1 MKCIVSL
8 SGGRDSA
15 TCLGLAVD
23 KYGAEN
29 VYAMGF
35 EYGSTHPQE
44 LERAKKIAEYYGVPY
59 QIVQI
64 NPSIFKGSTCTMLQ
78 GSEKEIQK
86 GKTYEEIASLV
97 AEQVY

>member
-1 MKCIVSL
+1 MKIIVSL

-44 LERAKKIAEYYGVPY
+44 LDCAKKIAEYYGVPY
-59 QIVQI
+59 QIVKI
-64 NPSIFKGSTCTMLQ
+64 DPSIFSGSTCTMLQ
-78 GSEKEIQK
+78 GHTKPIEK
-86 GKTYEEIASLV
+86 GKTYEQIL
-97 AEQVY
+97 AEKEEET